1 VVEAHEAKQRTVL
14 ASDFILGDGVEITH
28 TKQVDLVAQKAVY
41 GILDAV
47 LYFTPT
53 ENP

>member
-1 VVEAHEAKQRTVL
+1 MEAHEAKQRTVL
-14 ASDFILGDGVEITH
+14 TSDFVLGNGVEITH

-41 GILDAV
+41 GVLDAV
-47 LYFTPT
+47 LYLTPT